1 MNIGQAIARRID
13 RARRRL
19 PGHID
24 PERVGSA
31 ETRPLADQYSRERG
45 AKNATNLVPD
55 RDAAPFDDCGGAQPK
70 RCAQPGGGGPPQRP
84 GGRLDS
90 RGGKALGNH
99 KKKIDCRCG
108 GNSYAVAPFW
118 VEPPPPIAAAR

>member
-24 PERVGSA
+24 PQRVGSA
-31 ETRPLADQYSRERG
+31 ETWPLADQYSRERG

-55 RDAAPFDDCGGAQPK
+55 RDSAPFDDRGGANPKRWAEPEEGGAQ
-70 RCAQPGGGGPPQRP
+70 QRP
-84 GGRLDS
+84 GVRIDS
-90 RGGKALGNH
+90 RGGKSVGNH
-99 KKKIDCRCG
+99 KQQIDCSCG
-108 GNSYAVAPFW
+108 TSS
-118 VEPPPPIAAAR
+118 